1 MASTGGK
8 VRSSSSD
15 SGRSRCPKGLMF
27 KSPAVA
33 ETADGCRIA
42 DHTEIVSE
50 LMGTGNTALRLM
62 PLKELLLRPKEEEGE
77 REPLSPEV
85 DAG

>member
-15 SGRSRCPKGLMF
+15 SGRSSCPKGLTF
-27 KSPAVA
+27 RSPAVA
-33 ETADGCRIA
+33 AAEDGCRIA
-42 DHTEIVSE
+42 DHTDIVSE

-62 PLKELLLRPKEEEGE
+62 PLNELLPRPRELLPPEEELELEEG
-77 REPLSPEV
+77 
-85 DAG
+85 G